1 MEGYE
6 RDYIYN
12 MQRKENQ
19 CKVYV
24 SKADAEYEINGYHT
38 KEEGRLIQEA
48 ARLQYEMAQIS
59 DGEERKYHQRRQ
71 RELTARMEEICRDV
85 SPEIY
90 MQILEERKRKNQA
103 AAGYTP
109 SGTGKG
115 RGAAAGSGKSGSEK
129 SSSGSKTG
137 DEAVSDEKVAE
148 WFQEAPS
155 HCFADVAGMEDLKS
169 QLKDCINDVR
179 LSRIRSYM
187 KMSPTHSFFFIGPP
201 GCGKTYII
209 EAFAH
214 ELMEKDYKYL
224 SLDGSN
230 IISRYV
236 GDAEK
241 IIARLFEEA
250 EKNAPCIIFI
260 DEIDGVCRNRSD
272 DIPVWAA
279 SMTTAFLTAFNRMNS
294 SDKQIIFMGATN
306 YPNKVDNAM
315 MDRVQLIRVPFPDE
329 QARAH
334 AFRLQFDEFL
344 KTEEGF
350 TYDDMSALTDEY
362 NYRDIDRLSERVKT
376 LVISDV
382 MEMYPKEEEAV
393 EAMRSG
399 DYQLT
404 RELFEAAMAGYNPTP
419 KDEIKAEL
427 KAWED
432 RFEKQQAQ
440 KG

>member
-1 MEGYE
+1 MESYE

-19 CKVYV
+19 CKVYI

-48 ARLQYEMAQIS
+48 AKLQYEMAQIS

-90 MQILEERKRKNQA
+90 MQIIEERKRKNQA
-103 AAGYTP
+103 ASKFSGSGAGNTRQGAGGASGKGSAPAP
-109 SGTGKG
+109 SG
-115 RGAAAGSGKSGSEK
+115 
-129 SSSGSKTG
+129 KTG

-155 HCFADVAGMEDLKS
+155 HSFADVAGMENLKN
-169 QLKDCINDVR
+169 QLRECISDVR
-179 LSRIRSYM
+179 LSKIRSYM
-187 KMSPTHSFFFIGPP
+187 KLSPTHSFFFIGPP

-250 EKNAPCIIFI
+250 EKNAPCIVFI

-294 SDKQIIFMGATN
+294 SDRQIIFMGATN

-315 MDRVQLIRVPFPDE
+315 MDRVQLIRVPFPDA

-334 AFRLQFDEFL
+334 AFRLQFEDFL
-344 KTEEGF
+344 LTEEGF
-350 TYDDMSALTDEY
+350 TYDEMSMLTDEY
-362 NYRDIDRLSERVKT
+362 NYRDIDRLSERVKN
-376 LVISDV
+376 LVIGDV
-382 MEMYPKEEEAV
+382 MELYPEEEEAV
-393 EAMRSG
+393 SAMRSG
-399 DYQLT
+399 AYRLT
-404 RELFEAAMAGYNPTP
+404 RELFETAIAGYNPTP

-432 RFEKQQAQ
+432 RFEKRQAQ